1 VQLIT
6 GDRIVNTHS
15 TILCIDDDELE
26 LSLRKMVLESAGYAV
41 FAATNPTMALELFRV
56 ERINLVI
63 TDNLPGI
70 RSHTLA
76 AELRRLSPH
85 LPIMVLSSGST
96 LPAAVAPPDYYLH
109 KLEGPAEMIA
119 KVQDA
124 IGESPTA

>member
-1 VQLIT
+1 M
-6 GDRIVNTHS
+6 NTHS

-56 ERINLVI
+56 ERIDLVI

-76 AELRRLSPH
+76 AELRHLSPH
-85 LPIMVLSSGST
+85 LPIMVLFGGST
-96 LPAAVAPPDYYLH
+96 LPGAIAPPDYYLH
-109 KLEGPAEMIA
+109 KLEGLTEMIA
-119 KVQDA
+119 RVQDA
-124 IGESPTA
+124 IGGSPTA